1 MKSGI
6 NYIKMLRTTA
16 IIVTY
21 SDRFYLLKQVIEA
34 CFIEGVSQIIIIDN
48 NSEINSKTQLKAIAE
63 ESESRISVLWND
75 ENKGSASAFK
85 QGLEYANEFFKND
98 FIWLLDDDNKPSH
111 NSLLKLHNYWQT
123 KDKDV
128 SCLLSFRPDRKQYKK
143 AVLSKDPNLVLSK
156 RNSFYGFSIT
166 DKLLKPFK
174 KKKKI
179 DLSISSGMVS
189 YAPFGGMFF
198 NISIVDTIGYPDTQ
212 FFLYSDDH
220 DWSYRITKRK
230 EKIVLLLDSIVED
243 IDTSWSVKEIKS
255 NVYQTIKKGN
265 PFRIY
270 YTIRNRMIFEK
281 RYLINNS
288 LIYNFNRILFNTI
301 LFVYCGQSENF
312 KIFLL
317 ALKHAK
323 SGRLGKTFKN
333 SIN

>member
-6 NYIKMLRTTA
+6 NSIQMLRTTA

-21 SDRFYLLKQVIEA
+21 SDRFHLLKQVIEA
-34 CFIEGVSQIIIIDN
+34 CFGEGVSQIIIVDN
-48 NSEINSKTQLKAIAE
+48 NSQINSKAQLKVLE
-63 ESESRISVLWND
+63 VKSKSRIIVLWND
-75 ENKGSASAFK
+75 ENKGSASAFT
-85 QGLEYANEFFKND
+85 QGLEFAYKCSKNE
-98 FIWLLDDDNKPSH
+98 FIWLLDDDNKPSQG
-111 NSLLKLHNYWQT
+111 SLLKLHDYWQM

-128 SCLLSFRPDRKQYKK
+128 SCLLSFRPDREQYKK
-143 AVLSKDPNLVLSK
+143 AVLSKDPDLVLSK
-156 RNSFYGFSIT
+156 HNSFYGFSVT
-166 DKLLKPFK
+166 EKLLKPFK
-174 KKKKI
+174 KKKKLDVNI
-179 DLSISSGMVS
+179 ISGTVS

-198 NISIVDTIGYPDTQ
+198 NISIIDYIGFPDTQ

-230 EKIVLLLDSIVED
+230 EKIVLLLDSVVED
-243 IDTSWSVKEIKS
+243 IDTSWNVKEVKS
-255 NVYQTIKKGN
+255 NVFQTIKKGN

-317 ALKHAK
+317 SQKHAK
-323 SGRLGKTFKN
+323 SDTLGKTFKN
-333 SIN
+333 NIN